1 VKEEEKEQKKVLA
14 EGRKKERKRALRT
27 IWK

>member
-14 EGRKKERKRALRT
+14 EGRKKETKRALRT